1 MIPRWLVSLSG
12 SLRRVGWWCL
22 VSAAGLAVVGLCA
35 LLAAWVGIDLP
46 EQMLTDPP
54 DSPRVTDAKGRAI
67 LTLVGPDDQWRLDVP
82 ISRMSPWLAK
92 AAVATEDERFYL
104 HEGIDPIAA
113 VRAISQNALL
123 QYRFS
128 GASTI
133 TMQTCRLKDP
143 NRRTWRT
150 KIVESIR
157 ALKLE
162 QHWPKGRILEAWLNL
177 APMGGNVQG
186 VEAAAW
192 QYFGKSAA
200 QLSLGES
207 ALLVGLAQ
215 SPSRYRPDR
224 HLDRALGRQRVV
236 LKRMLTEGYITQTQ
250 YQQAVDQPIQLRRTP
265 NLRGAPHAAWMALS
279 RRSGGGQICLDL
291 DIQDIAYTQIARGL
305 ESLPDRTQAAAVIID
320 IESAGL
326 VAMVGSP
333 SWADPDSGQVNFA
346 AAWRSPG
353 SALKPFVYAAAMQA
367 GRLRPDSTVYDV
379 PIVRGAWQ
387 PENFDRVF
395 RGEVS
400 AAQAL
405 RDSLNIP
412 AILVAEAVGIERC
425 TGLMRACGIQLPD
438 NAAARGQ
445 LAAVTGAVEVRLLE
459 LTNGYATLG
468 RGGVHRPWRLFV
480 DDQAQ
485 PTEALV
491 SDVAAAINR
500 MLSLTERT
508 ELAQP
513 DGPWCMWKTGT
524 SSGRRDAWAV
534 GQRAIC
540 HRRLGRRRQWPGAFG
555 VRRRRS
561 RRADLPVPG
570 ASPSPGRRET
580 ACGPA
585 HRGATSDRP
594 AGRLRPGSASH
605 AQARGR
611 GTLHRPGRTDR
622 HPSSGQSLQRHSVVP
637 QRSTD
642 LARPGGPAGPA
653 DRRPRVASGRRD
665 RGLRLGCTDR
675 HNRGA

>member
-1 MIPRWLVSLSG
+1 MSLSG

-534 GQRAIC
+534 GHNGRYAIGVWVGADSGP
-540 HRRLGRRRQWPGAFG
+540 GRSEYVGAAAAEPIFLSLARHPALAG
-555 VRRRRS
+555 EKPPAGQPIVVRRPIGPPADSGRGPLRMLRPEDGARFIALDGQTVIHPLANRS
-561 RRADLPVPG
+561 SGIQWFLNGRLISPDQADRLVLPTGVHELRLVDATG
-570 ASPSPGRRET
+570 AS
-580 ACGPA
+580 
-585 HRGATSDRP
+585 D
-594 AGRLRPGSASH
+594 SAVL
-605 AQARGR
+605 
-611 GTLHRPGRTDR
+611 TVTTEELD
-622 HPSSGQSLQRHSVVP
+622 
-637 QRSTD
+637 
-642 LARPGGPAGPA
+642 
-653 DRRPRVASGRRD
+653 
-665 RGLRLGCTDR
+665 
-675 HNRGA
+675 